1 MSQKFINKFKK
12 ILLENPE
19 QELAAMED
27 SLDDGVTP
35 EDYDVDFETDP
46 NDDIADAMSR
56 QQQMMMTELQGWIDN
71 VEQFLEYLNGDN
83 PDSIQSKLANAEPDT
98 IIEKIKTSQQ
108 SKIARV
114 ASDLASFHQSLLGYK
129 AQSSANHLKYV

>member
-1 MSQKFINKFKK
+1 
-12 ILLENPE
+12 
-19 QELAAMED
+19 
-27 SLDDGVTP
+27 
-35 EDYDVDFETDP
+35 
-46 NDDIADAMSR
+46 
-56 QQQMMMTELQGWIDN
+56 
-71 VEQFLEYLNGDN
+71 LNGDN

-129 AQSSANHLKYV
+129 AQSGASHLRHV